1 MNFNKKKIIMGLLSL
16 TAASSMALPAFA
28 DTNTRPLPHMD
39 GKAGHRIEM
48 KKEMTDEDLT
58 KIAEKKGISVDEL
71 KKEMETRKTEM
82 EAKKAEMDKKRD
94 EKLAEVAS
102 KKGISVDELKK
113 QIDEKMQQI
122 EKLHEEIRSLMDEN

>member
-28 DTNTRPLPHMD
+28 DTNTRPLPPMD

-82 EAKKAEMDKKRD
+82 DKKRD
-94 EKLAEVAS
+94 EKLAEVAA

>member
-28 DTNTRPLPHMD
+28 DTNTRPLPPMD

-71 KKEMETRKTEM
+71 KKEKETRKT
-82 EAKKAEMDKKRD
+82 EMDKKRD
-94 EKLAEVAS
+94 EKLAEVAA

>member
-1 MNFNKKKIIMGLLSL
+1 MQLNKKKIIMGLLSL

-28 DTNTRPLPHMD
+28 DTNTRPLPPMD

-82 EAKKAEMDKKRD
+82 DKKRD
-94 EKLAEVAS
+94 EKLAEVAA